1 MGADLLQR
9 ELGDSGVVLAV
20 GLAGFADAQSAAI
33 SAASL
38 VADGRLEA
46 DAATVPILVA
56 LTTNTVTKLVLAVTL
71 GRRRFATAVGAGLL
85 VVLGALWA
93 GLLVG

>member
-46 DAATVPILVA
+46 DAATVPILV
-56 LTTNTVTKLVLAVTL
+56 VLAVTL